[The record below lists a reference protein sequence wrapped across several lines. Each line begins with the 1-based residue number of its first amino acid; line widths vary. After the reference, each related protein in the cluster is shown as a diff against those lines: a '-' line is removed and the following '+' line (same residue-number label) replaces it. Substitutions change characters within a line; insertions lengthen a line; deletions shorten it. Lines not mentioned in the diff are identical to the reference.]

1 MARAKSG
8 EGDAELLG
16 NTCRVWPVTK
26 KPDGEPLKCRC
37 PQRNMTA
44 QMPSPDAR
52 IMDKLPGDHGQGER
66 EGKKA
71 CI

>member
-1 MARAKSG
+1 MLSFWGTLAVCG
-8 EGDAELLG
+8 L
-16 NTCRVWPVTK
+16 VTK

-52 IMDKLPGDHGQGER
+52 IMDKLPRDHGQGER